1 MSQTVGRQ
9 TFTPN
14 FPTTHHLTHGGTQA
28 QTARATCWLHLARR
42 LHRCSL
48 TRLVPARTFR
58 AKRLRGKAHVLV
70 DSVTHEHQDRW
81 TDHQQRWDQSGST
94 TQETLD
100 RWPNPQ
106 KLLDRRLAIRTVVRV
121 PVIGL
126 EPGFSHGSHN
136 PQPRPYWGR
145 RDNASPFALAAI
157 PASVWNRLSRQGTP
171 EPLNLRVYERRSF
184 LSDHPS
190 TR

>member
-1 MSQTVGRQ
+1 MLASPGE
-9 TFTPN
+9 
-14 FPTTHHLTHGGTQA
+14 THF
-28 QTARATCWLHLARR
+28 
-42 LHRCSL
+42 HRCSL

-70 DSVTHEHQDRW
+70 DSVSHEHQNRW

-100 RWPNPQ
+100 RWPNPR

-136 PQPRPYWGR
+136 PQPQGLLRQTLTMP
-145 RDNASPFALAAI
+145 APFALAAI

-171 EPLNLRVYERRSF
+171 APLNLRVYERRSF